1 MASERSSQAVISEMR
16 LVLED
21 VDKIDY
27 IAIVDRDFRQIETV
41 QIGDTIILVAAW
53 VGNTRLIDNIWI

>member
-1 MASERSSQAVISEMR
+1 MR

-27 IAIVDRDFRQIETV
+27 IAIVDRDFRQIETI

-53 VGNTRLIDNIWI
+53 VGTTRLIDNIWI